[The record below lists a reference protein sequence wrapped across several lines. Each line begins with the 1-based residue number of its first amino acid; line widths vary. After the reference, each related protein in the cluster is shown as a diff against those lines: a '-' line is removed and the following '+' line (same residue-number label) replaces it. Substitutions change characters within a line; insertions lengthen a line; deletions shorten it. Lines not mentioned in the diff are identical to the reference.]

1 VAQDIEALGTTGV
14 LRGTRLLPPEAS
26 GAVVLIVPGSGPTDR
41 NGNRPGGLI
50 PSTYQLLAERLFDQG
65 IATVRIDK
73 RGIYGSASALFDT
86 DNTTIEDYAVDIRLW
101 VTTIQRV
108 DSRIA
113 RIRENAMI

>member
-1 VAQDIEALGTTGV
+1 MGIDPADLY
-14 LRGTRLLPPEAS
+14 R
-26 GAVVLIVPGSGPTDR
+26 
-41 NGNRPGGLI
+41 RPI
-50 PSTYQLLAERLFDQG
+50 SYSPRLFDQG